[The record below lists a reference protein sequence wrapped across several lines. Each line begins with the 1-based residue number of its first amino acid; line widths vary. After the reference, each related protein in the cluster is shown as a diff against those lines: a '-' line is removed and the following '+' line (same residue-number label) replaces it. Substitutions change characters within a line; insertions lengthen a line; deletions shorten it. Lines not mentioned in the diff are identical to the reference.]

1 MGEFSAAVPVEHSL
15 LLATV
20 LFCIGL
26 FGVMVR
32 RNTIFIL
39 MSLELMLNAVAL
51 AFIAAGAQWGQADG
65 QIMFILILTLAGAE
79 VAVAL
84 ALVLHSFR
92 QHHSIDIDHLS
103 DMRG

>member
-1 MGEFSAAVPVEHSL
+1 MIAAMPIPIEQCLV
-15 LLATV
+15 LAGV

-32 RNTIFIL
+32 RNTVFIL

-51 AFIAAGAQWGQADG
+51 AFIAAGAYWQQSDG
-65 QIMFILILTLAGAE
+65 QIMFLLILTLAAAE

-84 ALVLHSFR
+84 ALVLHAYR
-92 QHHSIDIDHLS
+92 QYHSVDIDQLS